1 MAHAFFLGVDLA
13 EDDGSI
19 ETALTVFEK
28 EDRADAPSRFRL
40 DHARRRTAD
49 HPDDLAERLQSLV
62 AGRPYTGRTNIV
74 VNRSDAPGSALVDAL
89 TDRGLDPVAVTLTGG
104 SGIVAGDSDEVGV
117 TLGVADAVRTLAE
130 LYRDGRLVVEDHTT
144 EAASRLAR
152 GLQRAA
158 EVLDAADGD
167 QDTPEAAG
175 STLEALDDVDTHVV
189 SAALAA
195 WCGTERSF
203 DPSQHLKADPHTR
216 RPDEE
221 RGG

>member
-13 EDDGSI
+13 EDDGSVEAI
-19 ETALTVFEK
+19 LTVFEK
-28 EDRADAPSRFRL
+28 EDQGEAPSRFRL
-40 DHARRRTAD
+40 DHARRRPGESPDALAD
-49 HPDDLAERLQSLV
+49 RLQSFV
-62 AGRPYTGRTNIV
+62 AERPYTGRTNIV
-74 VNRSDAPGSALVDAL
+74 VNRSVEPGAALIDAL
-89 TDRGLDPVAVTLTGG
+89 KDRGLDPLAVTLTGG
-104 SGIVAGDSDEVGV
+104 SGTVAGEPDEVGV
-117 TLGVADAVRTLAE
+117 SLGVADAVRTLAE
-130 LYRDGRLVVEDHTT
+130 LYRDGRLVVESHTT
-144 EAASRLAR
+144 EAASQLAR

-175 STLEALDDVDTHVV
+175 STLDALDDGNAQVV

-216 RPDEE
+216 RPDEG
-221 RGG
+221 R